1 MARPLIF
8 AGCPS
13 LSGKT
18 LPSLKKHDWL
28 VRWVATL
35 LFLDD
40 DYRIKA
46 CALRFQHLFPATYGL
61 LGGTPRL
68 ATRSPSGYLTTIRQL
83 FDNYMTTYLTT
94 YLTTAFPLAFR
105 IHGINF
111 MRFPRMSLPLGT
123 ACAGNYKKQ
132 GF

>member
-1 MARPLIF
+1 MALTQVRTHVSVCMWYQTSILT
-8 AGCPS
+8 
-13 LSGKT
+13 T
-18 LPSLKKHDWL
+18 LRLAL
-28 VRWVATL
+28 QL
-35 LFLDD
+35 LDD
-40 DYRIKA
+40 LVHVLSYRIKA

-94 YLTTAFPLAFR
+94 YLTTAFPLVFR
-105 IHGINF
+105 IHGTNF

-132 GF
+132 